1 MSLNFSK
8 DEKRIGKLLGIRKF
22 DSQKDMKQINEA
34 RTAAQALG
42 IRNLDSQ
49 NDVRQIRDYLKAN
62 PGQNPGK
69 DPSSIIEEDVRV
81 NPGSE
86 EQEPEPFNYN
96 DALSEMSANF
106 AAQIS
111 AQEAE
116 YAQTLQGLEDRLKQ
130 LQNRPSA
137 NPSERNRVMG
147 VRFAGQN
154 NRLRR
159 AGNIFK
165 RDGGRIRGIRSNAI
179 NI

>member
-1 MSLNFSK
+1 MSLNFSNN
-8 DEKRIGKLLGIRKF
+8 DKRIGKLLGIRVL

-49 NDVRQIRDYLKAN
+49 NDVRQIREYLKAN

-69 DPSSIIEEDVRV
+69 DPSSIIEEDIRV

-86 EQEPEPFNYN
+86 EQEPEPF
-96 DALSEMSANF
+96 DFGSALSDLSANF
-106 AAQIS
+106 AAQLS
-111 AQEAE
+111 ASEAA
-116 YAQTLQGLEDRLKQ
+116 YAQSMQSFEERLKE

-137 NPSERNRVMG
+137 NPNERNRVMG

>member
-8 DEKRIGKLLGIRKF
+8 TDKRIGKLLGIRVL

-34 RTAAQALG
+34 RSAAQALG
-42 IRNLDSQ
+42 IRDFDSQ
-49 NDVRQIRDYLKAN
+49 NDVRQIREYLAN
-62 PGQNPGK
+62 NPSPTPTPAPDEPTVRPTDGHDLPQN
-69 DPSSIIEEDVRV
+69 
-81 NPGSE
+81 
-86 EQEPEPFNYN
+86 QEPF
-96 DALSEMSANF
+96 DFGSALSDLSTTF
-106 AAQIS
+106 AAQLS
-111 AQEAE
+111 ASEAE
-116 YAQTLQGLEDRLKQ
+116 YAQSLQGLEDRLKE